1 MTTIAIEEK
10 LLQQIH
16 LKRDGTR
23 TVGDFLNQVFHEW
36 KDWKG
41 VIFEWK
47 DQVPFMQ
54 DLIKSQ
60 EKRIQELEEVIEVL
74 KKDKQELE
82 ERMRRRRREE
92 DNVLV

>member
-1 MTTIAIEEK
+1 MTTIAIDEK

-36 KDWKG
+36 KEFRS
-41 VIFEWK
+41 VVYEWK
-47 DQVPFMQ
+47 EQVPFMQ
-54 DLIKSQ
+54 ELIKTQ
-60 EKRIQELEEVIEVL
+60 EKRIQELNEVIEVL
-74 KKDKQELE
+74 KKDKQELDK
-82 ERMRRRRREE
+82 RRREE

>member
-36 KDWKG
+36 KEYKP
-41 VIFEWK
+41 IIYEWK
-47 DQVPFMQ
+47 EQVPFMQ
-54 DLIKSQ
+54 EIIDSQ
-60 EKRIQELEEVIEVL
+60 KRKIQELNEVIEVL
-74 KKDKQELE
+74 KKDKQELDQRGKKE
-82 ERMRRRRREE
+82 N
-92 DNVLV
+92 NVVV